1 MESLENE
8 AEKLRKANEQLE
20 LDIEKLKANNKK
32 QEKLLAESKK
42 DDNTNEV
49 KNLVKKIAVL
59 EKALENKDENE
70 SAKKNLEKLENEA
83 ENLKKSNSDLMKDN
97 EQLKLKCKEQ
107 EILLKK
113 PSNKSTNTQTA
124 KISVCTK
131 SIQIKPVKDGVK
143 AQFSQTLFD
152 MKKIEEVKST
162 IEKLKTEK
170 DDKIKELGKE
180 NLNLVQT
187 NKDLERSLESMA
199 KKNDSTQDKLKKL
212 LILEKTTANNKKEI
226 DAKNLEL
233 EKLKNENEALRKQTE
248 LRHSAKKETPK
259 SSERLNLIDKLIE
272 ESERLQKANSLQ
284 NKEIDNILESPI
296 PIKFVSESNVH
307 ASKSDYTPGVYGL
320 SESQTKANE
329 SLVQKLVEESERL
342 QKENEKLKKI
352 ERRRISSESSSS
364 ESEIEKPF
372 KNRLEI
378 FFSS

>member
-1 MESLENE
+1 METLEKQ
-8 AEKLRKANEQLE
+8 AEKLSKANEQLE
-20 LDIEKLKANNKK
+20 QDIEKLKANNTK

-42 DDNTNEV
+42 DNTNEV
-49 KNLVKKIAVL
+49 KNLVKKIAIL

-70 SAKKNLEKLENEA
+70 SAKKNLENLENEA
-83 ENLKKSNSDLMKDN
+83 EKLKKSNSDLMKDN
-97 EQLKLKCKEQ
+97 AKLKLKCEEQ

-113 PSNKSTNTQTA
+113 PLNKSTNTQTA

-170 DDKIKELGKE
+170 DDKIKELEKE
-180 NLNLVQT
+180 NIALEQT
-187 NKDLERSLESMA
+187 NKDLKRSLESMG

-212 LILEKTTANNKKEI
+212 VILEKTTANNKKEL

-233 EKLKNENEALRKQTE
+233 EKLKNENEALRKQKDLSNRATN
-248 LRHSAKKETPK
+248 ETPK

-296 PIKFVSESNVH
+296 PIKIVSESNVH
-307 ASKSDYTPGVYGL
+307 ASKSDFTPEDNGL
-320 SESQTKANE
+320 SDLQTKDNE
-329 SLVQKLVEESERL
+329 SLVTNLIEESERL
-342 QKENEKLKKI
+342 QKENEKLKI
-352 ERRRISSESSSS
+352 QRRRISSESSSS

-372 KNRLEI
+372 KNRLENS
-378 FFSS
+378 F